1 MSSENQE
8 LRDAGLKVT
17 HPRVKIL
24 QMLESSETKHVSA
37 EDVYKMLLEANE
49 DTGLATVYR
58 VLTQFEAGIA
68 KFLIL

>member
-37 EDVYKMLLEANE
+37 EDVYKMLLEVVPGNKSRC
-49 DTGLATVYR
+49 LK
-58 VLTQFEAGIA
+58 LS
-68 KFLIL
+68 